1 MRVLS
6 FVLALLAWMLA
17 ATAAWAEEG
26 RWQKLENNPGCVV
39 WNPYPVEEEKVTWS
53 GACAN
58 SKAQGRGTEVWRYVE
73 DGEWKEA
80 RYEGGMK
87 DGKRDGRG
95 KFTDEYGVY
104 EGDFKDDEFNGH
116 GVFVGANGGRYEGDW
131 KDGLEHGR
139 GVYVWGPNSESA
151 GDRYEGDY
159 KDGKMH
165 GRGVYVW
172 GPNSEWAGDRYEGEW
187 KDGKMQGR
195 GTQFFAD
202 GDKCEGNWREGRL
215 LGTGRGWAEG
225 RQMKCYFDGDTI
237 QFTPDTPDE
246 LPI

>member
-1 MRVLS
+1 MEMRVLG
-6 FVLALLAWMLA
+6 FVLALLAWTLA
-17 ATAAWAEEG
+17 AEAAWAEEG

-58 SKAQGRGTEVWRYVE
+58 GKAQGRGTEVWRYVE
-73 DGEWKEA
+73 DSEWKEA

-95 KFTDEYGVY
+95 KSTSENGV
-104 EGDFKDDEFNGH
+104 
-116 GVFVGANGGRYEGDW
+116 YEGDW

-172 GPNSEWAGDRYEGEW
+172 GPSSEWAGDRYEGEW
-187 KDGKMQGR
+187 KDGKMHGR
-195 GTQFFAD
+195 GTQYFAD